1 MKDER
6 GEAVRPRPL
15 HPPSFINEVVA
26 APARGRCV
34 SHIRIEERTV
44 GYHNDA
50 KHTVGVSVLRQPGPS
65 AVARGRSTFLV
76 RK

>member
-1 MKDER
+1 MK
-6 GEAVRPRPL
+6 EARPHGLAPFYLPL
-15 HPPSFINEVVA
+15 PSQSKVEAF
-26 APARGRCV
+26 ARGRCV

-65 AVARGRSTFLV
+65 AVARGRSTFQV